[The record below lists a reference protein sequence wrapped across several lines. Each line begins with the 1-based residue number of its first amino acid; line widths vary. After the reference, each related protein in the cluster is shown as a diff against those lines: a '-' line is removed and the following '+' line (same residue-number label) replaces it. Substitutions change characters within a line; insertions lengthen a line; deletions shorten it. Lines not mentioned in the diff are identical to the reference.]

1 MFTKFEQIYAELKG
15 RGNRKRMVAA
25 WGVDTHTVAAAAKA
39 VELGLADVTLV
50 GDRKFSYASLEVTG
64 TPSSDYNS
72 ISLDLPSVDGFNYV
86 GFGLWTYNDN
96 GDKVAFG
103 SRYMPTMFPMGP
115 IVFKKQSL

>member
-50 GDRKFSYASLEVTG
+50 GDQDLIAKARGRMEAYDLNAIVANDIDAAGRSATSVILITANSETEISG
-64 TPSSDYNS
+64 TKSKVSDAIMDYCAR
-72 ISLDLPSVDGFNYV
+72 L
-86 GFGLWTYNDN
+86 
-96 GDKVAFG
+96 
-103 SRYMPTMFPMGP
+103 
-115 IVFKKQSL
+115 